1 MGRLTWCTDHHE
13 CVIDGVFIQPEQVRS
28 LAERI
33 EQTRPR
39 PATLEVVRWGR
50 PGVITMKT
58 ADLLDAAAQL
68 ERLEGK
74 VTDDY

>member
-1 MGRLTWCTDHHE
+1 MLAWVKDHHE
-13 CVIDGVFIQPEQVRS
+13 CVVDGVFIQPEQVLS

-33 EQTRPR
+33 RAMRPR
-39 PATLEVVRWGR
+39 PMQLDVVRWGR
-50 PGVITMKT
+50 PGVIAMRT
-58 ADLLDAAAQL
+58 ASLLQAAEQL